1 MENKI
6 LIKRCRYCRKEITSM
21 YKKQLD
27 YNVQAHEL
35 SCKKKIM
42 EETQNNLNKK
52 EDTQN
57 DNK

>member
-1 MENKI
+1 
-6 LIKRCRYCRKEITSM
+6 M